1 MLFADGASG
10 AGSIMEIR
18 TWWDALSTLGPDF
31 GYFPNDRQKAGSSQ
45 NQLRKKGSG
54 KLSRTHPLT

>member
-31 GYFPNDRQKAGSSQ
+31 GYFPNDRQNAGSSQ
-45 NQLRKKGSG
+45 NQLRKKVSG
-54 KLSRTHPLT
+54 KLSRTRPLT